1 MTATGGLDPPAGAAI
16 QDELRQAGVQV
27 LVGTVVNAAGLIL
40 AKSVPI
46 ERLTAFHRPGMGA
59 ADVWHVFCID
69 GGIAFTD
76 AITAVGDQRLRI
88 DLEAI
93 RELGGGM
100 AWAPAT
106 FFSQAEDVDPRCG
119 RSGLGAVETRLAAAG
134 LKARVGHEVEFVLV
148 AGDGSALTD
157 TPWTP
162 YGVTG
167 LLDREAFL
175 SDLLTAAERAGLAI
189 EQLHAEYGRNQ
200 FELSLPPTGPVE
212 AADGVV
218 LVRLL
223 IGRVA
228 RQHQLQASFS
238 PLPFADSVGCGAHQH
253 FSLTQAGRPLF
264 EQGSGPHG
272 LTSEGAMAI
281 AGVLHNL
288 PEIQGLLTG
297 SLLSGQRLKPG
308 LWSGAHLGWG
318 LENREVAVR
327 LLRGGPSNP
336 QGGNVEVKVT
346 DPSANVYTASAAIL
360 GSALDGIERKA
371 VLSAEVTIDPS
382 SLSDEDPGRAALTL
396 LSDDIAAVIERLDS
410 SKVARRIVGDAIVD
424 TTVATRRYEL
434 TRFPDVSL
442 EEKARR
448 FRLAWSC

>member
-1 MTATGGLDPPAGAAI
+1 MTATGGLDPPAGAAT
-16 QDELRQAGVQV
+16 QDELRRAGVHA
-27 LVGTVVNAAGLIL
+27 LVGTVVNAAGLVL

-46 ERLTAFHRPGMGA
+46 DRLTAFHRPGLGA

-76 AITAVGDQRLRI
+76 AITAVGDQRLQI
-88 DLEAI
+88 DLEGV
-93 RELGGGM
+93 RQLGGGL
-100 AWAPAT
+100 AWAPAG
-106 FFSQAEDVDPRCG
+106 FFTQAGDVDPRCG
-119 RSGLGAVETRLAAAG
+119 RNGLRAVETRLAAAG

-157 TPWTP
+157 SPWTP

-175 SDLLTAAERAGLAI
+175 SDLVTAAERAGLAI

-200 FELSLPPTGPVE
+200 FELSLPPAGPVE
-212 AADGVV
+212 AADSVV

-228 RQHQLQASFS
+228 RQHHLQASFS
-238 PLPFADSVGCGAHQH
+238 PLPFTGSVGCGAHQH
-253 FSLTQAGRPLF
+253 FSLTRAGRPLF
-264 EQGSGPHG
+264 EQGSGAHG
-272 LTSEGAMAI
+272 LTSEGTMAI
-281 AGVLHNL
+281 AGLLRNL

-297 SLLSGQRLKPG
+297 SVLSGQRLKPG

-336 QGGNVEVKVT
+336 HGGNVEVKVA
-346 DPSANVYTASAAIL
+346 DPSANVYTATSAIL
-360 GSALDGIERKA
+360 GSALDGIERES
-371 VLSAEVTIDPS
+371 LLTDEVTIDPS
-382 SLSDEDPGRAALTL
+382 PLSDEDRSRAGLNL

-410 SKVARRIVGDAIVD
+410 SQIARRIVGDAVVD